1 MIIDD
6 DPDEI
11 EFFCEA
17 LSEIDGTFECISA
30 RGGEEAMMILRDLNA
45 EKFPSY
51 IFMDLNMP
59 RMDGKECL
67 SLLKSDVSLS
77 SIPVIIYTTSNTQS
91 EIDETRKL
99 GAKYFLTK
107 PNGFADLKSA
117 IKQILD
123 LDTGTMKTQ

>member
-17 LSEIDGTFECISA
+17 LSEIDSSFECISA
-30 RGGEEAMMILRDLNA
+30 RGGEEAMLMLRELDIDT
-45 EKFPSY
+45 FPSY

-67 SLLKSDVSLS
+67 SLLKSDVTLS
-77 SIPVIIYTTSNTQS
+77 SIPVVIYTTSNTQS

-107 PNGFADLKSA
+107 PNGFTDLKIA
-117 IKQILD
+117 IKKILD
-123 LDTGTMKTQ
+123 PEKEN